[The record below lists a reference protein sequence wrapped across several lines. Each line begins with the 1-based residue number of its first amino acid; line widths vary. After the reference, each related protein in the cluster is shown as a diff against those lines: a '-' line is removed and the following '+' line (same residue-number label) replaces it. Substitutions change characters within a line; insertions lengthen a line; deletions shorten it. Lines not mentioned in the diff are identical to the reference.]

1 MVAAAFANHD
11 KGATLSQSDLGGHQT
26 VLLLEAVE
34 GLNISPEGIYV
45 DATFGRGG
53 HSRRML
59 KALGPN
65 GRLIGMDR
73 DADAIAAGRAIDDE
87 RFQLI
92 HAPFSALKQHLH
104 ALGIQQIDGLLL
116 DLGVSSPQL
125 DIAERGFSFQS
136 DGPLDMRMDRASG
149 EPVSAWLARVSTS
162 ELVKVI
168 ANYGEERFAFQ
179 IADAI
184 TSRCQAA
191 AKGQAEP
198 LETTIALADLVA
210 QTLRRCGARKE
221 IGRHPAT
228 RTFQALRIHINHELE
243 ELITV
248 LQDATQL
255 LRDHGRIAVISFHS
269 LEDRVVKQFF
279 RDHSIKR
286 PVIKPKG
293 VSRGQHALMQALQDQ
308 DAAAQPVT
316 QDDICLKP
324 IARIHPSREEIAAN
338 PRSRSAT
345 LRIAERLSRS
355 ETAT

>member
-1 MVAAAFANHD
+1 VPAASANHD
-11 KGATLSQSDLGGHQT
+11 KGATLSQQDMGGHQT
-26 VLLLEAVE
+26 VLLVEAVE
-34 GLNISPEGIYV
+34 GLKISPEGIYV

-53 HSRRML
+53 HSRRIL
-59 KALGPN
+59 SALGPD
-65 GRLIGMDR
+65 GRLIGLDR
-73 DADAIAAGRAIDDE
+73 DADAIAAGRVVNDQ
-87 RFQLI
+87 RFRLI
-92 HAPFSALKQHLH
+92 HAPFSALKQHLA
-104 ALGIQQIDGLLL
+104 ALDITQIDGLLL

-125 DIAERGFSFQS
+125 DVAERGFSFQS
-136 DGPLDMRMDRASG
+136 NGPLDMRMDQSSG
-149 EPVSAWLARVSTS
+149 EPVSAWLARASTS

-168 ANYGEERFAFQ
+168 ADYGEERFAFP

-198 LETTIALADLVA
+198 LETTGALADLVA
-210 QTLRRCGARKE
+210 ETLRRCGARKE

-228 RTFQALRIHINHELE
+228 RTFQALRIYINHELE

-286 PVIKPKG
+286 PVVKPKG
-293 VSRGQHALMQALQDQ
+293 VSRGQHALMQALHDQ
-308 DAAAQPVT
+308 GALPPKAR

-324 IARIHPSREEIAAN
+324 IARIHPSPHEIAAN

-345 LRIAERLSRS
+345 LRIAERLPRTESP
-355 ETAT
+355 T